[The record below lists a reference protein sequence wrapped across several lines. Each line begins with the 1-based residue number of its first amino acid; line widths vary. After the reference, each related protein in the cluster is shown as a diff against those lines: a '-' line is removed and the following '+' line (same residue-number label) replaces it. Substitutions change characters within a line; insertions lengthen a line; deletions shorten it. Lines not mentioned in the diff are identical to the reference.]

1 MTMNIKVYGTGTS
14 GYQMV
19 LSTLNHFVS
28 KAGLE
33 PKITQITDVV
43 DFLEKKIYAVPAVE
57 INDEA
62 AISLKTNGSFNQSL
76 REIVKNVLKREN
88 YGKLAHL
95 VVPIDFSESAIN
107 AFFYAQKL
115 ASEFDAVVDV
125 VHVTVPLNFEIPDHQ
140 LLEIQMTS
148 AEKELDQFVK
158 KYDTDWGTDILKNA
172 FVEGHSEVGFPADRT
187 LHLAKNI
194 GAKMIVMGAGNNDLL
209 TTILGSTTKIMINN
223 TTIPLLVVP
232 KEAKFKPIKTIVLA
246 IESEEDLK
254 PSIEA
259 IAQIKKIY
267 NPKIYAVHHGPGII
281 DTYGFEEV
289 SLIML
294 ESGQAKE
301 SIDHFAR
308 SVDADLLVVKKK
320 QRNLLEKI
328 FHNSFTN
335 GVALSSP
342 TPVLI
347 IK

>member
-28 KAGLE
+28 KAGIE
-33 PKITQITDVV
+33 PQITQITDVV
-43 DFLEKKIYAVPAVE
+43 DFLEKKIYSVPAVE

-62 AISLKTNGSFNQSL
+62 AISLKTNGSFNHSL

-88 YGKLAHL
+88 YGKMAHI

-115 ASEFDAVVDV
+115 ASDFDAVVDV

-172 FVEGHSEVGFPADRT
+172 FVEGHSEVGFPADRII
-187 LHLAKNI
+187 HLGKKIN
-194 GAKMIVMGAGNNDLL
+194 AKMIIMGAGENDLL
-209 TTILGSTTKIMINN
+209 ATIVGSTTKIMINN
-223 TTIPLLVVP
+223 TTVPLLIVP
-232 KEAKFKPIKTIVLA
+232 KDAKFKPVKTIVLA

-254 PSIEA
+254 PSMEA
-259 IAQIKKIY
+259 IAEIKKIY
-267 NPKIYAVHHGPGII
+267 NPKIYAVHHGPGVI

-289 SLIML
+289 SLIL
-294 ESGQAKE
+294 LDSGQAQE
-301 SIDHFAR
+301 RIDQFAR
-308 SVDADLLVVKKK
+308 SVDADILVVKKK
-320 QRNLLEKI
+320 QRNLLEKV
-328 FHNSFTN
+328 FHKSFSN
-335 GVALSSP
+335 GVALTSP
-342 TPVLI
+342 IPVLI